1 MLPLVAVPIGSE
13 VTVAKVRAEEKVKKH
28 LEDLGILAGQ
38 TVTPMSDSMGNTVLK
53 VRESRLVI
61 NQGLA
66 RKIFVQE

>member
-1 MLPLVAVPIGSE
+1 MLPLAAVPLGSE

-38 TVTPMSDSMGNTVLK
+38 TITPMSDSMGNTVLK
-53 VRESRLVI
+53 VKESRLVI

-66 RKIFVQE
+66 RNIFVQE

>member
-1 MLPLVAVPIGSE
+1 MLPLAAVPIGSE
-13 VTVAKVRAEEKVKKH
+13 VTVAKVSAEEKVKKH

-38 TVTPMSDSMGNTVLK
+38 TITPMSDSMGNTVLK